1 MRKLFVA
8 LCALPFAAFSA
19 SALADAHGAGAA
31 KAEACLD
38 CHMEDDFAGMSV
50 EEIAELIKGAR
61 DPDFGHPPE
70 ITELAE
76 EDIPTVAA
84 YFAHE
89 GAR

>member
-1 MRKLFVA
+1 MRKILVA

-19 SALADAHGAGAA
+19 SALADNHGAGAA

-38 CHMEDDFAGMSV
+38 CHMEDDFSGMSA
-50 EEIAELIKGAR
+50 EEIAKLITGAR

-70 ITELAE
+70 LADVAE
-76 EDIPTVAA
+76 EDIPAIAA

-89 GAR
+89 GAK